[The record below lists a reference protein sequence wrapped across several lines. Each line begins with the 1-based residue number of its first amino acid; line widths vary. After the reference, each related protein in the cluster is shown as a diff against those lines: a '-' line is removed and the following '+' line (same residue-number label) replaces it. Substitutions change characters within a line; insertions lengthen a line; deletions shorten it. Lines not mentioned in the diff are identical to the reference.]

1 MSKKN
6 KWTIVPFIIIATLI
20 IALLYYLTIRK
31 PSRPAEPIRAVPVSA
46 SVIIKINDF
55 NALFEKTSDDNVL
68 WHELRNLPLFSRMD
82 LQLHYLDSMIRTY
95 PEIRQIIGN
104 PPSYTSAHV
113 TGNEKISLMHVFQL
127 PPGCIRIK

>member
-31 PSRPAEPIRAVPVSA
+31 PSRPAEPIKAVPVSA

-55 NALFEKTSDDNVL
+55 NALFEKTSDDNVI

-82 LQLHYLDSMIRTY
+82 RQLHYLDSTDTHLPRNQADHRKSSVVY
-95 PEIRQIIGN
+95 F
-104 PPSYTSAHV
+104 SACN
-113 TGNEKISLMHVFQL
+113 G
-127 PPGCIRIK
+127 